1 MARQPPWTPDDI
13 GDLTGKTAV
22 VTGANNG
29 LGLATT
35 RELLRHGAHVVMACR
50 NEEKGRAALEQLRL
64 TAVEAV
70 GELRAEVIPVDL
82 SILSTV
88 HSFADAFHAGHDR
101 LDLLINNAGIMMTPY
116 GLTADG
122 HELQFG
128 TNHLGHFAVTGLL
141 LGALEAAPGSRVVT
155 LSSLAHRGRGI
166 DFSNPMFASGGYS
179 PAAAYQ
185 RSKLANLLFTHELD
199 RRLKAV
205 GQDTIA
211 VAAHPGV
218 VGTDLFG
225 HVFDRP
231 SLHPA
236 RMVFNAVMPRPQHGA
251 RPTLR
256 AATDPA
262 ARGGDYFGP
271 GGLGG
276 LRGAPRIARASTAA
290 GDPVAAR
297 RLWELS
303 EELTQV
309 SYLDSPTRG

>member
-1 MARQPPWTPDDI
+1 MPRIPRWTTQDI

-35 RELLRHGAHVVMACR
+35 RELLLHGAHVVMACR
-50 NEEKGRAALEQLRL
+50 DAGKARAALEQLRPGVL
-64 TAVEAV
+64 EAA
-70 GELRAEVIPVDL
+70 GELRAEVMPMDL
-82 SILSTV
+82 SILSSV
-88 HSFADAFHAGHDR
+88 HSFADGFLAEHDR
-101 LDLLINNAGIMMTPY
+101 LDLLVNNAGIMMTPY

-128 TNHLGHFAVTGLL
+128 TNHLGHFALTGLL
-141 LGALEAAPGSRVVT
+141 LGALDAAAGSRVVT
-155 LSSLAHRGRGI
+155 LSSLAHRGGQM
-166 DFSNPMFASGGYS
+166 DFANPLFADGGYS
-179 PAAAYQ
+179 PAAAYN
-185 RSKLANLLFTHELD
+185 RSKLANLLFTQELD
-199 RRLKAV
+199 RRLKAA

-231 SLHPA
+231 SLRPA
-236 RMVFNAVMPRPQHGA
+236 RAVFNTVMPRPAQGA

-262 ARGGDYFGP
+262 ARGGEYFGP
-271 GGLGG
+271 GGPGE
-276 LRGAPRIARASTAA
+276 LRGAPRMARSSA
-290 GDPVAAR
+290 GSRDQVAAR
-297 RLWELS
+297 TLWELS
-303 EELTQV
+303 EDLTHV
-309 SYLDSPTRG
+309 SYLDVPTT

>member
-1 MARQPPWTPDDI
+1 MPRTASWTTEDI
-13 GDLTGKTAV
+13 GDLTGKTAI

-35 RELLRHGAHVVMACR
+35 RELLVHGAHVVLACR
-50 NEEKGRAALEQLRL
+50 DREKGLGAVRALRPAAL
-64 TAVEAV
+64 EAV
-70 GELRAEVIPVDL
+70 GELRAEVMPVDL

-88 HSFADAFHAGHDR
+88 RSFASEFLGTHLK
-101 LDLLINNAGIMMTPY
+101 LDLLVNNAGIMMTPY

-128 TNHLGHFAVTGLL
+128 TNHLGHFALTGLL
-141 LGALEAAPGSRVVT
+141 LDALDAAPRARVVT
-155 LSSLAHRGRGI
+155 LSSLAHRGGSL
-166 DFSNPMFASGGYS
+166 DFDNPMFEHGGYS
-179 PAAAYQ
+179 PSAAYN

-199 RRLKAV
+199 RRLKAA
-205 GQDTIA
+205 GRNTIA

-225 HVFDRP
+225 HVFDRR
-231 SLHPA
+231 SLRPA
-236 RMVFNAVMPRPQHGA
+236 RFVFNAVMPRTQHGA
-251 RPTLR
+251 RSTLR

-262 ARGGDYFGP
+262 VHGGEYFGP
-271 GGLGG
+271 GGPGG
-276 LRGAPRIARASTAA
+276 LRGAPRPAKSSASAR
-290 GDPVAAR
+290 DLVAAR

-309 SYLDSPTRG
+309 RYLDAPTPS